1 MFIGDTMKRN
11 KLNNRGFAISTALYG
26 LLTLTILILVL
37 IFQVNRTGSNNSK
50 ELGEQIQDEL
60 DICRKERITYNKT
73 KTDENLTDY
82 KTCID
87 NYKKND
93 LSN

>member
-82 KTCID
+82 KTCND

>member
-1 MFIGDTMKRN
+1 MFIGDTMKLN